1 MGFDIS
7 IVICQRNKLNCF
19 HTYDSLVQNIQTNLV
34 IIVVIQRLNFTEND
48 WNWLNDMN
56 MNLSL
61 FPVSFGN
68 FFVKTMVYF

>member
-48 WNWLNDMN
+48 
-56 MNLSL
+56 
-61 FPVSFGN
+61 
-68 FFVKTMVYF
+68 